1 MQKSL
6 DQSQQNMRE
15 IDRENRVKLKKKE
28 KETEQRQ
35 IKEKKCGC

>member
-28 KETEQRQ
+28 KETEQR
-35 IKEKKCGC
+35 